1 MIKIEIKEICALRV
15 ERTLLT
21 RILGEL
27 YELHEFLS
35 GINLSIVICFYKIKN
50 RSKEIRVIRTIRL
63 KFVLNGV
70 QNVFSTLNSHKIA
83 IYTEGSYFLIVLT
96 RASVRDTRASV

>member
-1 MIKIEIKEICALRV
+1 MNTFGLINARIKMSINSFFLHERGPLSILCELRV

-27 YELHEFLS
+27 YELHELLLV
-35 GINLSIVICFYKIKN
+35 INQGIVICIYKVKS

-63 KFVLNGV
+63 KFVLNGIKT
-70 QNVFSTLNSHKIA
+70 NFELLIR
-83 IYTEGSYFLIVLT
+83 IYS
-96 RASVRDTRASV
+96 

>member
-1 MIKIEIKEICALRV
+1 MLELCELRV

-27 YELHEFLS
+27 YELHEFLL
-35 GINLSIVICFYKIKN
+35 GIHLSIVVLLYKIKSS
-50 RSKEIRVIRTIRL
+50 SKKIRVIRTIRL

-70 QNVFSTLNSHKIA
+70 KNVF
-83 IYTEGSYFLIVLT
+83 
-96 RASVRDTRASV
+96 

>member
-1 MIKIEIKEICALRV
+1 MRFILRSPVLDIPFKIEWNCSLCELRV

-27 YELHEFLS
+27 YELHEFLL
-35 GINLSIVICFYKIKN
+35 GTNLSIVIFLNKVKS

-63 KFVLNGV
+63 KFVLDGV
-70 QNVFSTLNSHKIA
+70 KNVFLTINSH
-83 IYTEGSYFLIVLT
+83 SL
-96 RASVRDTRASV
+96 SN

>member
-1 MIKIEIKEICALRV
+1 MMSYELCELRV

-27 YELHEFLS
+27 YELHEFLLKT
-35 GINLSIVICFYKIKN
+35 NLSIVIFLNKIKS
-50 RSKEIRVIRTIRL
+50 RWKEIRVIRTIRL

-70 QNVFSTLNSHKIA
+70 KNVFSTLNSH
-83 IYTEGSYFLIVLT
+83 EL
-96 RASVRDTRASV
+96 